1 MPFVPSTTFDEVAR
15 ACESFYQ
22 RDGFVSWSAVAEIFG
37 VSRQAIQARVK
48 SAVTNGTLD
57 QATYDRWLSVSSR
70 RALTRQREAD
80 KRAARKLN
88 IDITLTPAN
97 LTWLRT
103 EAALRKV
110 TASDIINGLLNKARE
125 SA

>member
-1 MPFVPSTTFDEVAR
+1 M
-15 ACESFYQ
+15 CEGFYE
-22 RDGFVSWSAVAEIFG
+22 RDGFVSWAAVAEIFG

-48 SAVTNGTLD
+48 AAVANGSLD
-57 QATYDRWLSVSSR
+57 QATYERWLSVSSR
-70 RALTRQREAD
+70 RALTRQREVE
-80 KRAARKLN
+80 KRDARKLTVEV
-88 IDITLTPAN
+88 TLTPIN

-125 SA
+125 RP